1 MRPMMSEDTEAGR
14 DSPTFGAVCILDVIR
29 ESQMHARLCSFT
41 ESPFSA
47 LCVLGMVF
55 ALGIDQ

>member
-29 ESQMHARLCSFT
+29 ESQMHASYAHLLKV
-41 ESPFSA
+41 P
-47 LCVLGMVF
+47 LVPCVC
-55 ALGIDQ
+55 